1 MRTVVLKISGTIILL
16 TFCLLGWTQK
26 TDKVYLKNGD
36 VVTGEIR
43 SMKLAKMS
51 FDMNGPG
58 VISIKWEEIIQLR
71 SNKTFQIALQD
82 GQILVTKLDS
92 AFFETQKIA
101 LDEIVEILQIKNRF
115 LKRLYGDVNL
125 GFNYT
130 KSNDIFQFNF
140 GSSVTYR
147 VPKWET
153 GFKLN
158 NLISRS
164 SSDTITSKKQDA
176 TASVL
181 KTLNKRYYLMSYLG
195 WERNTELGLDN
206 RYLLTGGAG
215 KIIFNDNNKRLLT
228 GGGLSYN
235 REQFNDSSSFIGN
248 VEAMGIVEFKKFRYT
263 FPKIN
268 INAQFNIYPSLSDW
282 GRIRMNLQANTSIE
296 IFKDF
301 SVGFT
306 FYDNFDN
313 RPSSDA
319 ASENDFGL
327 TFSITYTFGK

>member
-1 MRTVVLKISGTIILL
+1 MRTFALKIFGTIILL
-16 TFCLLGWTQK
+16 TLYVVVPAQK

-36 VVTGEIR
+36 VVTGEIK

-58 VISIKWEEIIQLR
+58 TISIKWEEIVQVR
-71 SNKTFQIALQD
+71 SDKTFQVALQD
-82 GQILVTKLDS
+82 GQILVATLDS
-92 AFFETQKIA
+92 TFFETQKIR

-115 LKRLYGDVNL
+115 WKRLYGDVNL

-147 VPKWET
+147 VPKLET
-153 GFKLN
+153 SFKLN
-158 NLISRS
+158 NVVSRS

-176 TASVL
+176 TAGVL
-181 KTLNKRYYLMSYLG
+181 RTLNKRYYLMSSLG
-195 WERNTELGLDN
+195 WERNTQLGLDN

-215 KIIFNDNNKRLLT
+215 KIIFNDNSKRLLT
-228 GGGLSYN
+228 GTGLSYN
-235 REQFNDSSSFIGN
+235 REQFNDSSSYRGN
-248 VEAMGIVEFKKFRYT
+248 VEAVGVVEFKKFRYT

-306 FYDNFDN
+306 FYDNYDN

-319 ASENDFGL
+319 ASTNDFGI
-327 TFSITYTFGK
+327 TFNIGYTFGK